1 MKISLS
7 RRNTTRTE
15 IHHANHKMKSTPN
28 RTSRT
33 RLSPT
38 VPPRVA
44 PATFQLEETGTNGSR
59 FHAQSA
65 CTRLAERRLRPVKIP
80 PSRTSTTP
88 GLTWGYMES
97 AAGPESPGW
106 HQGGTDSV
114 RRPWH
119 GMD

>member
-1 MKISLS
+1 MVSGARTGQPIFRSVVRTANAFYS
-7 RRNTTRTE
+7 YSQRTAPRRVL
-15 IHHANHKMKSTPN
+15 AF
-28 RTSRT
+28 
-33 RLSPT
+33 
-38 VPPRVA
+38 
-44 PATFQLEETGTNGSR
+44 PAGSR
-59 FHAQSA
+59 S
-65 CTRLAERRLRPVKIP
+65 TRGPAREWRNGRRAGFRCQCPQGRGGSNP

-97 AAGPESPGW
+97 AAGPEGPGW